1 MMARLHIDVSE
12 LAQDLDLALEQLAR
26 GNEVL
31 LERAGEV
38 VARLVLPTETPQ
50 KPTAARPQDMAAFA
64 TDAPQTEDAALANA
78 MAVLRRAGE
87 MVPTS
92 LDAWDELSREEEFLE
107 MLAQEMSIGEE
118 GITWSGPGED

>member
-1 MMARLHIDVSE
+1 MARLHIDVSE

-38 VARLVLPTETPQ
+38 VARLVLPTGTPQ
-50 KPTAARPQDMAAFA
+50 KPLAAGPPDMAAFA
-64 TDAPQTEDAALANA
+64 TGALQTEDAALANA

-87 MVPTS
+87 IVPTS